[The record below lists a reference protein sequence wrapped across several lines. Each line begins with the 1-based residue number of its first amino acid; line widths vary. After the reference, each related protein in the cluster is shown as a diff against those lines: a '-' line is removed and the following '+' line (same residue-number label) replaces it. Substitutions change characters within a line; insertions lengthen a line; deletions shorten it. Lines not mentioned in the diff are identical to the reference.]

1 MLLAS
6 IARDAEDSPPQSCAY
21 EELVEVVTR
30 AVNWPAEKEY
40 VHKKKKKYTEVWRS
54 WEKTVP
60 YRVYSTE
67 TSHYSSI
74 INK

>member
-6 IARDAEDSPPQSCAY
+6 IARDAEDSPPHSCAY

-40 VHKKKKKYTEVWRS
+40 VHKKKK
-54 WEKTVP
+54 
-60 YRVYSTE
+60 STPRCGDRGRKQFPIE
-67 TSHYSSI
+67 FIVQKHLTI
-74 INK
+74 PL

>member
-6 IARDAEDSPPQSCAY
+6 IARDAEDSPPHSCAY

-40 VHKKKKKYTEVWRS
+40 VH
-54 WEKTVP
+54 
-60 YRVYSTE
+60 
-67 TSHYSSI
+67 
-74 INK
+74 